1 MALKI
6 GYDLF
11 AGASQAGT
19 DSGVPGVIQ
28 VETAKALSYHCRIQR
43 LSDNQYY
50 NASTKAYQA
59 GAPAQSLEITIPGSD
74 EVNPSAIRR
83 LMLRIPKEAQDGIV
97 AATGFTATVYA
108 NGDTPTGGIAM
119 TIVQKP

>member
-1 MALKI
+1 MALKV

-19 DSGVPGVIQ
+19 NSGVPGVIQ

-50 NASTKAYQA
+50 NASTKAFQA

-74 EVNPSAIRR
+74 EVSPSAIRR
-83 LMLRIPKEAQDGIV
+83 LMLRIPKEAQDGI
-97 AATGFTATVYA
+97 TTAGAVYTVYA
-108 NGDTPTGGIAM
+108 DGDTPAGGVAM
-119 TIVQKP
+119 TIVQQP